1 MTAVALLPTAAAQG
15 MVLPEGF
22 VAESVV
28 GGLSAPVD
36 LAFAPDGRVFVAEK
50 GGIVKIID
58 DGAVNTAPFLD
69 ISAEVNNV
77 GDRGLVGI
85 AVHPRFPELPYVYL
99 SYVYDPP
106 EVQALSGDSGP
117 DGQGAR
123 VSRLVR
129 VEADPATGF
138 STALAGTTVVLLG
151 TNSTF
156 ENIGDVQERNTAV
169 PSCGQGGTY
178 VTDCLAADEH
188 SHTIGRVR
196 FGPDGALYVGSGD
209 GADFNRVQPYH
220 LRVQDLDSLAGKL
233 LRLDPLTGEGLA
245 DNPFYDGNP
254 SSNRSKVLSYGLRNP
269 YSYTFHPH
277 TWEPVIGDVGWA
289 TWEMVKV
296 GAGLNFGWPCYEGGN
311 GVLLQQTS
319 FSELAGCQS
328 IYAGSNGPIAA
339 PLYAYNREGTG
350 GAIMAG
356 DIYTGA
362 LLPEELRGKLFIA
375 DYYAGWIRTV
385 SLDDGDGRS
394 RVEDFATVYY
404 PVQAL
409 FGPDGQ
415 FYYLNVWGG
424 ELVRL
429 RYTLAEP
436 AQEGPTVVA
445 SVGPLAGRAPLFVKY
460 DATGSHDPQGG
471 AVTYLW
477 TFAPGN

>member
-1 MTAVALLPTAAAQG
+1 MYSTIEDRLVTQPRYDTHSVPACRLAVKVLTVLAMTAVALLPTAAAQG

-269 YSYTFHPH
+269 Y
-277 TWEPVIGDVGWA
+277 
-289 TWEMVKV
+289 
-296 GAGLNFGWPCYEGGN
+296 
-311 GVLLQQTS
+311 
-319 FSELAGCQS
+319 
-328 IYAGSNGPIAA
+328 
-339 PLYAYNREGTG
+339 
-350 GAIMAG
+350 
-356 DIYTGA
+356 
-362 LLPEELRGKLFIA
+362 
-375 DYYAGWIRTV
+375 
-385 SLDDGDGRS
+385 
-394 RVEDFATVYY
+394 
-404 PVQAL
+404 
-409 FGPDGQ
+409 
-415 FYYLNVWGG
+415 
-424 ELVRL
+424 
-429 RYTLAEP
+429 
-436 AQEGPTVVA
+436 
-445 SVGPLAGRAPLFVKY
+445 
-460 DATGSHDPQGG
+460 
-471 AVTYLW
+471 
-477 TFAPGN
+477 